1 LFKCKKVKQTRC
13 GAIEKICLKNFK
25 CHSSLEFEISPFI
38 NFILGRNGSGKS
50 AIMDA
55 IILCL
60 GGKASATGRLAS
72 AKTFI
77 KNNQEKAELSLTLFN
92 DGDNAY
98 KPSDY
103 GRRIIIE
110 RKIGKESST
119 YRILNEYRKEVS
131 KKKVEVD
138 NIVDHFGIQIENAVC
153 FLTQETSKHFLN
165 STKKKD
171 RYKLFMKASQIDQ
184 LLRSIEEIDQER
196 ILSNK
201 LIDEKGHQLAAL
213 EVELFKW
220 EDKYKKCQS
229 VEKLRINLGIL
240 MQEFSWAMAI
250 SFEKKV
256 EALKRDLAVIVKK
269 KEKPLEKIEELQ
281 NNLNNF
287 NERYKEIQTQVK
299 EVTSQTAAKTEAYKS
314 INIEFKKSVEY
325 LKQIKNDIRKAELT
339 KAESEKGIKGY
350 RQKIEEDNRSTQID
364 HDGEKRAKEE
374 KIMQCNERMKSLI
387 ELEKARNQEIEMYH
401 NDIEHA
407 RSKTVELSSQLRANS
422 TSIQSKFNF
431 FLFRFKLAYHLIS
444 TNKFSSR

>member
-1 LFKCKKVKQTRC
+1 
-13 GAIEKICLKNFK
+13 
-25 CHSSLEFEISPFI
+25 
-38 NFILGRNGSGKS
+38 
-50 AIMDA
+50 
-55 IILCL
+55 
-60 GGKASATGRLAS
+60 
-72 AKTFI
+72 
-77 KNNQEKAELSLTLFN
+77 
-92 DGDNAY
+92 
-98 KPSDY
+98 
-103 GRRIIIE
+103 
-110 RKIGKESST
+110 
-119 YRILNEYRKEVS
+119 VS

-256 EALKRDLAVIVKK
+256 EALKRDLVVIVKK